1 MIFEPLR
8 RIQSTLLADELLY
21 AHAENAATAQALRK
35 LHAFTN
41 SYFEAGN
48 TMAKLLIEASIRE
61 QETAVRIA
69 ELEKQNDMLRTE
81 LEKRW

>member
-1 MIFEPLR
+1 M
-8 RIQSTLLADELLY
+8 LADELQY
-21 AHAENAATAQALRK
+21 AHAENAATVEALRK

-48 TMAKLLIEASIRE
+48 IMAKLLIEASIRE
-61 QETAVRIA
+61 QEAAARIA
-69 ELEKQNDMLRTE
+69 ELEKQNEILKTE